1 MLEKGKKYLLIT
13 AFGWGFVGTFD
24 AIVGLNQVA
33 MTDCHFVTRCGE
45 GTDWGQFVR
54 KGPGAGCIVNQ
65 LGTTTINLD
74 HCIWRT
80 EFKHDLP
87 RTR

>member
-1 MLEKGKKYLLIT
+1 MMEQGKKYLLIT
-13 AFGWGFVGTFD
+13 SFGWGFVGTFA
-24 AIVGLNQVA
+24 AIVGLNQVT

-45 GTDWGQFVR
+45 NTDWGQFVR
-54 KGPGAGCIVNQ
+54 KGPGTGCVVNK

-74 HCIWRT
+74 HCIWRV
-80 EFKHDLP
+80 EYEHELP